1 MGRMSEQGVKRR
13 WDRPDASMSL
23 LADLLSGSGLDPGY
37 EAAAARRAASGD
49 RRSRTGRVS
58 RLLAATVLLGLLG
71 AVAVIQV
78 RRGAPVA
85 ERQRNALIG
94 QIRSRTA
101 ETDALQRQAGTL
113 QRRTEALRR
122 SALARSDAGQ
132 DARRELDRAADAAA
146 AASVRGSAAIV
157 TVDDARTSGG
167 AAAQQDGHIYDQD
180 LQRLVNGL
188 WAAGATA
195 VAVNGQ
201 RMTATTAIR
210 SAGDAILVDYR
221 PLSPPYTVT
230 ALGGHGL
237 DTAFAGSPAGRAFRT
252 LKATFGIRYDIRQE
266 DDVRLPA
273 APALRLRYARTEGT
287 PK

>member
-1 MGRMSEQGVKRR
+1 MGRMSEQGAKRR

-23 LADLLSGSGLDPGY
+23 LADLLSGSGLDPDY
-37 EAAAARRAASGD
+37 EAAAARRAVSGD
-49 RRSRTGRVS
+49 RRSRSGRVS

-71 AVAVIQV
+71 AIAVVQV

-85 ERQRNALIG
+85 ERQRNALIA
-94 QIRSRTA
+94 QIHQRTQ
-101 ETDALQRQAGTL
+101 ETDALQRQADGL
-113 QRRTEALRR
+113 RGQTEALRR

-132 DARRELDRAADAAA
+132 EARQELDRAADAAGA
-146 AASVRGSAAIV
+146 VPVSGAGTVI
-157 TVDDARTSGG
+157 TVDDSRTPRSGTT
-167 AAAQQDGHIYDQD
+167 QQDGRIYDQD

-195 VAVNGQ
+195 VAINGQ

-221 PLSPPYTVT
+221 PLSPPYTVS
-230 ALGGHGL
+230 ALGGADLGK
-237 DTAFAGSPAGRAFRT
+237 DFAGSAASRAFRT

-266 DDVRLPA
+266 GSVRLPA
-273 APALRLRYARTEGT
+273 APALDLRYARTET